1 MPQVYRSA
9 TGKEK
14 MLECGCTATVVVVQG
29 GCVCLADVGDSLAAL
44 GHDDEEGGGRYTGE
58 FITRRHHGRDLEEA
72 ERIHTSCGAKTQVLE
87 DGYIHVAEG
96 PFTGYE
102 LAVTR

>member
-1 MPQVYRSA
+1 MCAQVYRS
-9 TGKEK
+9 TKGTEK

-29 GCVCLADVGDSLAAL
+29 GCVCLANVGDSLAAL
-44 GHDDEEGGGRYTGE
+44 GHDDGERYSGE
-58 FITRRHHGRDLEEA
+58 LITRRHNGRDPEEA
-72 ERIHTSCGAKTQVLE
+72 ARVSASCGCRTQVLE

-96 PFTGYE
+96 PFAGYE